1 MKICI
6 CLLILITLTFSH
18 NALAKESEFDTIP
31 GRNFGYK
38 NAIGP
43 IYALNAI
50 GHNIGVQYERLLDK
64 KNVIAITSGIYYGWF
79 DYGNHYNYSAQSLV
93 LQTGIKVYP
102 GVLGKRIQFAAG
114 LDINYASGQIYQE
127 RINKNIYR
135 DGLSLLLHGDM
146 MLNMDKNVYF
156 FLSLG
161 QGVLLSSVTQ
171 RLYFVSLGDYAI
183 LNMQLSAGWRL
194 RF

>member
-31 GRNFGYK
+31 GRNFGHK

-43 IYALNAI
+43 IYAFNAV

-64 KNVIAITSGIYYGWF
+64 KNVFAVKGGIYYGWY
-79 DYGNHYNYSAQSLV
+79 DYGYFYNNRAKSTV

-102 GVLGKRIQFAAG
+102 GVMGKRVQFASG
-114 LDINYASGQIYQE
+114 LDINYATGHIYLDSDNDNVH
-127 RINKNIYR
+127 RK
-135 DGLSLLLHGDM
+135 GLSLLFHGDM
-146 MLNMDKNVYF
+146 IMNMDKNVYF

-161 QGVLLSSVTQ
+161 HGVFFTSVKQKVYLASMT
-171 RLYFVSLGDYAI
+171 DYAF
-183 LNMQLSAGWRL
+183 LNMQLSAGWRF